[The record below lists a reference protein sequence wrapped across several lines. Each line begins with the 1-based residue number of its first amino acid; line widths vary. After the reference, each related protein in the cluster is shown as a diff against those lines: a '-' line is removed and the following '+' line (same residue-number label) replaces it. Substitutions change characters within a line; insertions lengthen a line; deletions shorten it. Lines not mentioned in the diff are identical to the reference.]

1 MSATTSLSPWPPSAS
16 AAAVAQFRRSSSRYL
31 AELQAALKSG
41 GTDGEA
47 TILAL
52 ALALDR
58 WWREPDADVLWRLV
72 AAAHQPSGKAGR
84 PDTAELDL
92 RRAAAAHDRAE
103 RRVFKAAAAALGM
116 DTQQPPVIEA
126 LRIVL
131 YGTAR
136 SAMLDGP
143 ERAASVL
150 PAVVSGIRR
159 LVVGSNGSALG
170 VG

>member
-1 MSATTSLSPWPPSAS
+1 MSATTSLSSWPPSAS
-16 AAAVAQFRRSSSRYL
+16 AAAVAQFRGSSSRYL
-31 AELQAALKSG
+31 AELRAALKSG

-84 PDTAELDL
+84 PD
-92 RRAAAAHDRAE
+92 AAALNLRHAVAEHDRAE
-103 RRVFKAAAAALGM
+103 RRVLKAAAAALGM
-116 DTQQPPVIEA
+116 DARRPRVIEA
-126 LRIVL
+126 LQIVL
-131 YGTAR
+131 HGMAR
-136 SAMLDGP
+136 TAMLDGP

-150 PAVVSGIRR
+150 PAVVNGVRR
-159 LVVGSNGSALG
+159 VVAGSNDAAAS
-170 VG
+170 